1 MWKFQILIYLMLAGA
16 MVAFAIVT
24 VVEHLQK

>member
-1 MWKFQILIYLMLAGA
+1 MILEYLVPVLLVGA

-24 VVEHLQK
+24 WKIIDNT